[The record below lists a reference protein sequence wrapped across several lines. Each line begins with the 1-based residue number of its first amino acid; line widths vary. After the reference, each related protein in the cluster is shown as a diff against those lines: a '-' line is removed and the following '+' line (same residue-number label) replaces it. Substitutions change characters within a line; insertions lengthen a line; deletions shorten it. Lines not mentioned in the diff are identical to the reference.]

1 MRYNRLNS
9 IEQAA
14 KASRLATIELAA
26 QRAAFKANGGTVE
39 SIGVTRS
46 HDFTI
51 RQQTQM
57 VMMKEQ
63 QQ

>member
-1 MRYNRLNS
+1 MKRKLNS

-26 QRAAFKANGGTVE
+26 QRAAFKANGGTVQ

-46 HDFTI
+46 HDFSI

-63 QQ
+63 AQ

>member
-1 MRYNRLNS
+1 MRRNKLNS
-9 IEQAA
+9 TEQAA

-46 HDFTI
+46 HDFSI
-51 RQQTQM
+51 RQQAQM

-63 QQ
+63 AQ

>member
-26 QRAAFKANGGTVE
+26 QRAAFKASGGTVE
-39 SIGVTRS
+39 SVGVTRS

-51 RQQTQM
+51 GQQNTLA
-57 VMMKEQ
+57 MMKGKAQ
-63 QQ
+63 

>member
-46 HDFTI
+46 HDFSI

-63 QQ
+63 AQ